1 MTMSKRDQ
9 EPSLAALRHFFDT
22 LVIRPPA
29 KHWSASSTAESHPHT
44 IRPHDPHHGLT

>member
-29 KHWSASSTAESHPHT
+29 KHWKR
-44 IRPHDPHHGLT
+44 ILNR